1 MLRIVAVNALF
12 FGLPF
17 VAYGIWL
24 LSTRGTATRGSDWP
38 VRILGILSLAGAF
51 LMVIALVTVI
61 HFTAAAPGQGYRP
74 AIVKDGVLVPGEFE

>member
-1 MLRIVAVNALF
+1 MLRIVAFNALF

-24 LSTRGTATRGSDWP
+24 LSTRGTATRRSDWP
-38 VRILGILSLAGAF
+38 ARVVGTLAVVGAL
-51 LMVIALVTVI
+51 LMVAALITVI

-74 AIVKDGVLVPGEFE
+74 AQVKDGVLVPGEFE